1 MGSHSFFD
9 IAGEVL
15 VDSRRGASGNRA
27 MHSSIERRGGAGVC
41 NTATVSGPSSMT
53 TSAPART
60 RASRPATSRAASVAE
75 MWIVAILLIIPL
87 ALSGLL
93 FFVVFG
99 LCCQHLEEG
108 FSGRPG
114 RAFETASLRVQA
126 SLPDALQRGFA
137 ARHGILRA
145 PWPCVK
151 YAIVSYILHMWIPR
165 DVEARLKRSA
175 KTRPVVVLTGARQ
188 TGKTSTFRHLFP
200 GYAFVPLDLPTEAEQ
215 AEKEPERFLKRH
227 PPPVIIDEVQYA
239 PGIFRHLKVAVDAHR
254 TRNGQFLLT
263 GSQKFTLMKNVSESL
278 AGRADIVELETLSF
292 AEIREVLPNTELE
305 TAIVRGGFPEL
316 YANPDIDSVA
326 FYNSYLATYLE
337 RDVRALANVG
347 SLRDFER
354 FLRACAL
361 RSANLLNKAD
371 LARDVGIAPSTANQW
386 LSMLE
391 ASGQAVLIEPWFSNR
406 TKSIVKSPKLYIAD
420 TGLLCALLNIH
431 SQEAL
436 RQSPAAGAV
445 WETFVFAQLRDRER
459 RAGRTGSL
467 FFWRDRTREV
477 DFVVDAG
484 GRLELFEA
492 KWTELPDLGDTVN
505 LDFVRNVIGKSRVT
519 AGGVVSRTRNSF
531 PFSNDFRAL
540 PVTELG

>member
-1 MGSHSFFD
+1 
-9 IAGEVL
+9 
-15 VDSRRGASGNRA
+15 
-27 MHSSIERRGGAGVC
+27 
-41 NTATVSGPSSMT
+41 
-53 TSAPART
+53 
-60 RASRPATSRAASVAE
+60 
-75 MWIVAILLIIPL
+75 
-87 ALSGLL
+87 
-93 FFVVFG
+93 
-99 LCCQHLEEG
+99 
-108 FSGRPG
+108 
-114 RAFETASLRVQA
+114 
-126 SLPDALQRGFA
+126 
-137 ARHGILRA
+137 
-145 PWPCVK
+145 
-151 YAIVSYILHMWIPR
+151 
-165 DVEARLKRSA
+165 
-175 KTRPVVVLTGARQ
+175 
-188 TGKTSTFRHLFP
+188 
-200 GYAFVPLDLPTEAEQ
+200 
-215 AEKEPERFLKRH
+215 
-227 PPPVIIDEVQYA
+227 
-239 PGIFRHLKVAVDAHR
+239 
-254 TRNGQFLLT
+254 
-263 GSQKFTLMKNVSESL
+263 
-278 AGRADIVELETLSF
+278 
-292 AEIREVLPNTELE
+292 
-305 TAIVRGGFPEL
+305 L
-316 YANPDIDSVA
+316 YANQDIDSVA

-391 ASGQAVLIEPWFSNR
+391 ASGQAVLLEPWFSNR

-420 TGLLCALLNIH
+420 TGLLCALLNIR
-431 SQEAL
+431 SEEAL

-492 KWTELPDLGDTVN
+492 KWTEVPDLGDTVN

-519 AGGVVSRTRNSF
+519 AGGVVSRTPNSF
-531 PFSNDFRAL
+531 PFPNGFRAL